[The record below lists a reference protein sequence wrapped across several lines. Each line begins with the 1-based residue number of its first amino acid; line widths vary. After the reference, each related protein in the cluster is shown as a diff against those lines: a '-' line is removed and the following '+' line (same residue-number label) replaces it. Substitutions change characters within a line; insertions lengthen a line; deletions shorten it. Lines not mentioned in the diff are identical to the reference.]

1 MTLEYNQRG
10 VGMEQPKKSKAIFF
24 ILALVAT
31 IFLTLFS
38 FAIAAT
44 NVPMM
49 ILTLIL
55 FIATFGAGFTLK
67 KHYREKN
74 WF

>member
-55 FIATFGAGFTLK
+55 FIATFGAGITLK